1 MLYLSV
7 FAQFRTQGYGEA
19 AEPNRYALLLEL
31 L

>member
-19 AEPNRYALLLEL
+19 AEPNRCAFLLEL
-31 L
+31 P